1 MRSGEVKIPGGKLVR
16 VTLQGDEVR
25 GWHATIDG
33 DFFMEANAGSVL
45 GRAQS
50 AIDAHLPELPDD
62 WEHWGSTDYLA
73 FYRALSG
80 ELRGVIGDTL
90 IGANGEAIA
99 LAVVRALVGGGA
111 RESAQTA
118 EREFERIRE
127 ARATRQGERAQ
138 SGDEPAPMLIGLQD
152 AKRRWARMNPQTVV
166 DIPRMPAEQM
176 QVDELWATQV
186 ANGERQA
193 TLRIWDWAAPAVV
206 CGKFQSIAD
215 EVDLEYAKEHGIEV
229 VRRDTGGGAMFIE
242 PQNTIT
248 YSLYVPEPVVAGL
261 DARQCYQFC
270 DMWLLE
276 ALAACGVRAHFAG
289 LNDIAS
295 AAGKIGGA
303 AERRFPASGEGPG
316 CLLHHDT
323 LAYAMN
329 TEHLQHVLRP
339 SKEKM
344 SDKAVK
350 SASKRVDPM
359 NSQTSCT
366 RAQIVDC
373 MLETASRFGVVGNT
387 I

>member
-62 WEHWGSTDYLA
+62 WEHWGSADYLA

-229 VRRDTGGGAMFIE
+229 VRRDTGGGC
-242 PQNTIT
+242 
-248 YSLYVPEPVVAGL
+248 S
-261 DARQCYQFC
+261 
-270 DMWLLE
+270 
-276 ALAACGVRAHFAG
+276 
-289 LNDIAS
+289 
-295 AAGKIGGA
+295 
-303 AERRFPASGEGPG
+303 
-316 CLLHHDT
+316 
-323 LAYAMN
+323 
-329 TEHLQHVLRP
+329 
-339 SKEKM
+339 
-344 SDKAVK
+344 
-350 SASKRVDPM
+350 
-359 NSQTSCT
+359 
-366 RAQIVDC
+366 
-373 MLETASRFGVVGNT
+373 
-387 I
+387 

>member
-1 MRSGEVKIPGGKLVR
+1 M
-16 VTLQGDEVR
+16 
-25 GWHATIDG
+25 
-33 DFFMEANAGSVL
+33 
-45 GRAQS
+45 
-50 AIDAHLPELPDD
+50 
-62 WEHWGSTDYLA
+62 
-73 FYRALSG
+73 
-80 ELRGVIGDTL
+80 
-90 IGANGEAIA
+90 
-99 LAVVRALVGGGA
+99 
-111 RESAQTA
+111 
-118 EREFERIRE
+118 
-127 ARATRQGERAQ
+127 
-138 SGDEPAPMLIGLQD
+138 
-152 AKRRWARMNPQTVV
+152 
-166 DIPRMPAEQM
+166 
-176 QVDELWATQV
+176 
-186 ANGERQA
+186 
-193 TLRIWDWAAPAVV
+193 
-206 CGKFQSIAD
+206 
-215 EVDLEYAKEHGIEV
+215 

-303 AERRFPASGEGPG
+303 AERRFPASGEEPG

-329 TEHLQHVLRP
+329 TEHLRHVLRP

-366 RAQIVDC
+366 RADC
-373 MLETASRFGVVGNT
+373 RSHARDGLPFRCRREYNMKGSAFL
-387 I
+387 

>member
-62 WEHWGSTDYLA
+62 WEHWGSADYLA

-261 DARQCYQFC
+261 DARQ
-270 DMWLLE
+270 
-276 ALAACGVRAHFAG
+276 
-289 LNDIAS
+289 S
-295 AAGKIGGA
+295 
-303 AERRFPASGEGPG
+303 
-316 CLLHHDT
+316 
-323 LAYAMN
+323 
-329 TEHLQHVLRP
+329 
-339 SKEKM
+339 
-344 SDKAVK
+344 
-350 SASKRVDPM
+350 
-359 NSQTSCT
+359 
-366 RAQIVDC
+366 
-373 MLETASRFGVVGNT
+373 
-387 I
+387 

>member
-1 MRSGEVKIPGGKLVR
+1 M
-16 VTLQGDEVR
+16 
-25 GWHATIDG
+25 
-33 DFFMEANAGSVL
+33 
-45 GRAQS
+45 
-50 AIDAHLPELPDD
+50 
-62 WEHWGSTDYLA
+62 
-73 FYRALSG
+73 
-80 ELRGVIGDTL
+80 
-90 IGANGEAIA
+90 
-99 LAVVRALVGGGA
+99 
-111 RESAQTA
+111 
-118 EREFERIRE
+118 
-127 ARATRQGERAQ
+127 
-138 SGDEPAPMLIGLQD
+138 
-152 AKRRWARMNPQTVV
+152 
-166 DIPRMPAEQM
+166 
-176 QVDELWATQV
+176 
-186 ANGERQA
+186 
-193 TLRIWDWAAPAVV
+193 
-206 CGKFQSIAD
+206 
-215 EVDLEYAKEHGIEV
+215 

>member
-1 MRSGEVKIPGGKLVR
+1 M
-16 VTLQGDEVR
+16 
-25 GWHATIDG
+25 
-33 DFFMEANAGSVL
+33 
-45 GRAQS
+45 
-50 AIDAHLPELPDD
+50 
-62 WEHWGSTDYLA
+62 
-73 FYRALSG
+73 
-80 ELRGVIGDTL
+80 IGDTL

-99 LAVVRALVGGGA
+99 LAVVRALVGGSA
-111 RESAQTA
+111 RESTQTA

-127 ARATRQGERAQ
+127 VRARRQGERAQ
-138 SGDEPAPMLIGLQD
+138 SGDEPAPMLIGLQE
-152 AKRRWARMNPQTVV
+152 AKRRWARMNPQIVV

-193 TLRIWDWAAPAVV
+193 TLRIWDWGAPAVV

-289 LNDIAS
+289 LNDTERGGQDRRRGGTS
-295 AAGKIGGA
+295 VPGQRGGA
-303 AERRFPASGEGPG
+303 RLPAAPRHAGICDEHRAFAACAAPVEGEDVRQGGEIGEQTRRPDEFADVVHARADCRSHARDGLPFRCRREYNMKG
-316 CLLHHDT
+316 
-323 LAYAMN
+323 
-329 TEHLQHVLRP
+329 
-339 SKEKM
+339 
-344 SDKAVK
+344 
-350 SASKRVDPM
+350 SAF
-359 NSQTSCT
+359 
-366 RAQIVDC
+366 
-373 MLETASRFGVVGNT
+373 L
-387 I
+387 